1 MNNTATT
8 TAPTTTRIWDRHHAY
23 RINMAH
29 ADVVRAE
36 AYTAAYAAY
45 DAVTSA
51 HTYNPA
57 ATPALLAAIEAANAA
72 HAVAVAAA

>member
-8 TAPTTTRIWDRHHAY
+8 TTTAPRIWDRHHAY

-57 ATPALLAAIEAANAA
+57 ATPALLAAIKAADAA
-72 HAVAVAAA
+72 HAVADATA